1 MNFFQDIL
9 LPRNNRRNEKIFITT
24 IIHSFNMIYILT
36 NIFETK
42 NIFVRFSIRASLM
55 WNLVLLGKTI
65 VAFPKP

>member
-9 LPRNNRRNEKIFITT
+9 SPRNNRRNEKIFITT